1 MPSSFIGQA
10 TGDPLPPEA
19 ASPLFPPAVS
29 SAGLRKH
36 LVGLGNLLDAQ
47 ADFTGIDPQ
56 ELAHTHIRAATYDIE
71 SELRMP
77 FFVARFCSKTLADEL
92 GLIQGTD
99 YDRITPPM
107 SYRLRDWQVATG
119 RLRLYWSPMA
129 GNVEMLR
136 LALTANVIGPDIPVE
151 WINPDLETAEVHIIP
166 TSAASTTFALSAIN
180 PLYSVGQ
187 RSGVVPCFVHVRYS
201 AGLVRLPS
209 DHSLWNPDHLP
220 FDTQWDQNLIIAYQR
235 AIAQLAAVYLMREA
249 LSYLDQGG
257 LSLSLDGMSQSVNP
271 VLEQRANGLESTVQ
285 RWVQA
290 TADRERPIAVVTV

>member
-136 LALTANVIGPDIPVE
+136 LALTGNVIGPDIPVE

-209 DHSLWNPDHLP
+209 DHSLWNPRPPAVRYAVGSEPHHRLP
-220 FDTQWDQNLIIAYQR
+220 AGHR
-235 AIAQLAAVYLMREA
+235 AAR
-249 LSYLDQGG
+249 GG
-257 LSLSLDGMSQSVNP
+257 LPDARGAVLPRSRRPVSFARRDEPERQSC
-271 VLEQRANGLESTVQ
+271 S
-285 RWVQA
+285 
-290 TADRERPIAVVTV
+290 